1 MSIYISFILWASL
14 LWHSLCK
21 FTCMIRNYLLTAYR
35 NITRHKLFTF
45 INIFG
50 LALSMSVCMNVIIGI
65 SKEMDYDT
73 FHPHPERTY
82 RILTEMRN
90 PEGNSWKLAS
100 SPLPLRETLLGNNNL
115 AEDAVRLY
123 PALNGKVT
131 DGTKT
136 IRLNGAYTEPS
147 FFKVFGFELAKG
159 NTTTALQLPNSIV
172 LSDEAATR
180 FFGSADPMGK
190 IISLENGSSYQVT
203 GVLKPTPER
212 SHIDFDAYGSASSI
226 DKAGQTWDPGKA
238 YTYVLLKEHVNKSA
252 MKSELERIASSLYD
266 KDAKG
271 SMHFQLQSLGS
282 ITPAWEETYNNM
294 HNGGTWAKHM
304 GALGIMLIILISA
317 CFNYTNLSIARSLTR
332 AKEIGIRKVSGATRK
347 QIFGQ
352 YIFEAITISL
362 FALGL
367 AYLLLML
374 MARFNLFNSG
384 YENIHAVNASWRL
397 ILVFFGFGIFTGLM
411 AGSIPAWL
419 LSKFNPV
426 QVLKS
431 MPAFRVFGRMNLRK
445 SLLVFQFAISLI
457 VTVFLSAFYQQFAF
471 MAKADT
477 GFNPHGV
484 VAVQLQGNKPE
495 LLTQELGAISGVE
508 KVGATSGNFGR
519 YEGGRLPLTVS
530 KAQEPLQVSYYHADA
545 VFLSMMELHFVD
557 GHNFTGKQIILNE
570 TAAEKLKVKAGQQ
583 IWMNDSTQLEVAG
596 IVKDFHFENMGKPI
610 APLAFLSSEDY
621 SILNLK
627 VNTDNKEALNKQ
639 ISAVW
644 NKLYPGQPLQISW
657 LEEALHEGNS
667 NWNDISFL
675 GFLAAMT
682 IVIAAMGLLAL
693 VIYNTAVRRKEIG
706 VRKVMGASIRSI
718 ILMLSRGFL
727 KLILIA
733 ACIALPIGYFVSQ
746 LFLQNFAMRINLGMG
761 SLLISLGILLLV
773 GLITIISQTWRAAR
787 VNPVKSL
794 RND

>member
-1 MSIYISFILWASL
+1 
-14 LWHSLCK
+14 
-21 FTCMIRNYLLTAYR
+21 MIRNYLLTAYR

-65 SKEMDYDT
+65 SKEMNYDN

-90 PEGNSWKLAS
+90 PEGNGWKLAS
-100 SPLPLRETLLGNNNL
+100 SPLPLRETLLNNNSL
-115 AEDAVRLY
+115 AEEVVRLY

-136 IRLNGAYTEPS
+136 MQLNGAFTEPS

-159 NTTTALQLPNSIV
+159 NAATALQLPNSIV

-180 FFGSADPMGK
+180 FFGSVDPMGK
-190 IISLENGSSYQVT
+190 VLSLENGSSYQVT
-203 GVLKPTPER
+203 GVLKPAPEK
-212 SHIDFDAYGSASSI
+212 SHIAFDAYGSASSI

-238 YTYVLLKEHVNKSA
+238 YTYVLLKEHVSRSA
-252 MKSELERIASSLYD
+252 MNSELARIASTLYD

-271 SMHFQLQSLGS
+271 SIHFQLQKLGS

-352 YIFEAITISL
+352 YIFEAVTISL
-362 FALGL
+362 FALGM
-367 AYLLLML
+367 AYLMLLL

-384 YENIHAVNASWRL
+384 YENIHTIHASRGL
-397 ILVFFGFGIFTGLM
+397 ILVFLGFGIFTGLM
-411 AGSIPAWL
+411 AGSLPAWL
-419 LSKFNPV
+419 LSAFNPV
-426 QVLKS
+426 QVLKN

-445 SLLVFQFAISLI
+445 GLLVFQFAISLVI
-457 VTVFLSAFYQQFAF
+457 TIFLSAFYQQFAF
-471 MAKADT
+471 MAKADA
-477 GFNPHGV
+477 GFNPHRV
-484 VAVQLQGNKPE
+484 VAVQLQGNKE
-495 LLTQELGAISGVE
+495 DLLKQELSAISGVE
-508 KVGATSGNFGR
+508 QVAATSANFGR
-519 YEGGRLPLTVS
+519 YDGDRLPLSVS
-530 KAQEPLQVSYYHADA
+530 KVQEPVQVSYYHADA
-545 VFLSMMELHFVD
+545 AFLSMMGLQFTD
-557 GHNFTGKQIILNE
+557 GHNFTGQQIILNE
-570 TAAEKLKVKAGQQ
+570 NAAKKLKVKAGQL
-583 IWMNDSTQLEVAG
+583 IWTNDSTQVEIAG
-596 IVKDFHFENMGKPI
+596 IVKDFHFENLGKPI
-610 APLAFLSSEDY
+610 TPLAFLPSPGHYATLD
-621 SILNLK
+621 LK

-639 ISAVW
+639 IAAVW

-667 NWNDISFL
+667 NWNDVSFM

-682 IVIAAMGLLAL
+682 IIIAAMGLLAL

-706 VRKVMGASIRSI
+706 VRKVMGASVRHIVV
-718 ILMLSRGFL
+718 MLSRGFL

-733 ACIALPIGYFVSQ
+733 GCIALPIGYFVSR
-746 LFLQNFAMRINLGMG
+746 LFLQNFALRINFGIG

-787 VNPVKSL
+787 VNPVESL